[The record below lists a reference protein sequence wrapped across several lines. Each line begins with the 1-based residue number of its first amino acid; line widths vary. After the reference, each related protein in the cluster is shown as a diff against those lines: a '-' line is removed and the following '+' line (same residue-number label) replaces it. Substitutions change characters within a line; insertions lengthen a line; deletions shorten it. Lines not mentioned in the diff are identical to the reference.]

1 MNPINQT
8 ATAGYTQVRTA
19 SAPTTARAATPET
32 GQAAPVSAGSVVA
45 TQHTQVTRVGPD
57 LTAVTPKEVMG
68 LAASLFEEG
77 TIDIHQMVGLYAISS
92 QQQYPPMPGGSDF
105 EASPDNDPF
114 NLLQKVEEHSALRPE
129 QGQDRPL
136 LEILIGLQ
144 NAMEVE
150 QQQSID
156 LRA

>member
-1 MNPINQT
+1 MNSINQT
-8 ATAGYTQVRTA
+8 ATAGYTQIRTT
-19 SAPTTARAATPET
+19 SSPTTAQAATRET
-32 GQAAPVSAGSVVA
+32 GQSAPVSAGSVLA
-45 TQHTQVTRVGPD
+45 TQHTQVTRAGPD

-92 QQQYPPMPGGSDF
+92 QQQYPPMPGGSNF

-114 NLLQKVEEHSALRPE
+114 NLLKKVEEHPV

-144 NAMEVE
+144 NALEVE

-156 LRA
+156 IQV

>member
-1 MNPINQT
+1 MNTIGQT
-8 ATAGYTQVRTA
+8 ATTGYIQIRSTSAPAEARATA
-19 SAPTTARAATPET
+19 SEAEQTAPANTRN
-32 GQAAPVSAGSVVA
+32 VVA
-45 TQHTQVTRVGPD
+45 TQQAQVTSMGPD

-105 EASPDNDPF
+105 AASANNEPF
-114 NLLQKVEEHSALRPE
+114 NLLERVEDHPAGRPA

-144 NAMEVE
+144 NALEVE

-156 LRA
+156 LRI